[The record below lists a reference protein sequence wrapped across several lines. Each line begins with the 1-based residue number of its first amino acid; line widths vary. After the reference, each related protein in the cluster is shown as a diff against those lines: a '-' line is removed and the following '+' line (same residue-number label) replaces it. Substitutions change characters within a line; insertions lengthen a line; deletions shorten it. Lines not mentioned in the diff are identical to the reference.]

1 MAGRVQLAAKG
12 LQDEFLTGNP
22 TTSSFRVILKK
33 HTPYLTNSLEV
44 PFKDTGTAFG
54 TSQICDISGAGDLVR
69 SVTLRITL
77 PALASVAGTGL
88 VYPDP
93 IQSPRFWYLDARFFP
108 FASYFG
114 RNLKTYF
121 SQLDTNWLPTVVS
134 LGPESFQFSNS
145 SGPAWIGFTDLSH
158 ALFWGF
164 KNYQQVQQ
172 VQGLGQVYLWAFTG
186 ASELTYYASGWSLAN
201 SNSFETYPASS
212 ALELIQTVELYI
224 GGQLI
229 ETIPNQYLQIIN
241 DLDVPNEQQA
251 SLSNLYQVPVIST
264 SDADCYIK
272 VPFSFNALPV
282 CALQNQ
288 TVEILVNIAPFSA
301 VQQPALGNFAVTTSQ
316 LNWPLID
323 LFAATGT
330 GPYTLDG
337 YTVNSSNDSSS
348 RAKFAFGDSFWQTS
362 QNYTAGGQYVGSVTT
377 ASYAG
382 EWISITMP
390 NPIVPSS
397 MYISPS
403 VVVQGTLYP
412 VPMTGVLLGWTG
424 SSWTLLAN
432 VVNGTTP
439 IATSQSFA
447 TFRLVVLTSTYWAI
461 VANWSITG
469 TGPPTGAVFCQG
481 SDYVLGPF
489 ANALSSFKNFP
500 NSDFTA
506 NASSNASS
514 ASNIFINTH
523 GWYSTG
529 SNYSGSY
536 TGTANL
542 GGYSGEWVTVQL
554 PSVVYL
560 SVYVLAYER
569 TYNSPT
575 HWVLLGSNT
584 GSSWN
589 LIDNCTYVVDPG
601 NNLISRS
608 VSGAYSW
615 FAVVVLASTASY
627 ACIGTLQFSGHVEQ
641 PSSAVQ
647 QYTNGSVVG
656 SYQVPGGTI
665 IGTDNSNVYCVG
677 GSNIWQGSQMYDLS
691 VSQIPTVTAMTLLG
705 AKLWVFSDRTVQVSD
720 TAAWNPTGYPF
731 PGAYAV
737 SEWQSFVIAAVP
749 TGIAIMSSP
758 SSYQMYQT
766 PWGPPLFLSQNY
778 YVTANALVEFAET
791 WNYVGPVSN
800 PTAMAVNGSN
810 VYVFSGSSYTI
821 FSGLSVTVGTLA
833 CNVTCATTVLSN
845 VYVAGPNGVYAFS
858 GTQLSS
864 APTNYLT
871 FTYNLPNYYVVAG
884 NTSSTVTAFCV
895 TGSSGFTCTVSS
907 GPKVFADVAIL
918 YSGGLFIIA
927 PSPVSIP
934 TVTFTES
941 NWSQCFFDGQYVY
954 TFASNVYV
962 YDTFGSFSDS
972 GSHMRFPF
980 SANVQ
985 SASFDGQFVTTF
997 SSGLIGSVN
1006 PTNFNITYYTST
1018 LQGNLTAS
1026 TNSLVASDAGI
1037 IYTTTGRSQSITSLS
1052 LQPSIGSYT
1061 DGAYVYAFASNLVAN
1076 GYVQYSPLSGSTIVT
1091 SPFSDCPGVFTKIMS
1106 LNGLVYIIGPTSL
1119 VIYNPSVRGVYAIQA
1134 PQAGFSN
1141 AAVFVGSL
1149 LYLFPLLSY
1158 STRTVTVVDTSEL
1171 TNIRTSYI
1179 APPSTSDTYTTACY
1193 DGTNIYLSNGIAVY
1207 TVNPNGDYF
1216 AQASV
1221 WKPFPKNFGYLA
1233 RNYSG
1238 NIYSVTSGDIYV
1250 GLDVYPMTFNS
1261 VPLMSRQD
1269 IYFLDGSNLYA
1280 GLSTSSTSLPVSG
1293 KSPVDMNATSSN
1305 VWVSWSD
1312 GTLGR
1317 LDTTAPSPLYYSA
1330 SAYLPSGTINATTYF
1345 NGNVFAL
1352 VNGSNLV
1359 DIGAQSTTH
1368 LTGSFADLAV
1378 FQSNLYVLPSD
1389 IGLGNVYCNG
1399 TYFSHGFSYGGYGG
1413 KLVTTAGIYM
1423 YTHGAP
1429 FSRTELVTFGSVVA
1443 TNGFAEENSA
1453 LYIYGSNVWAVPSS
1467 GNTLTCYY
1475 EASNNFANA
1484 DVLFTQTVSGAL
1496 AAYKDWFVTS
1506 TGYSNV
1512 TVTFAQTGLIPM
1524 FAGPWLCKNDGT
1536 LFVNVDTATNV
1547 SSTSFG
1553 TFDKAFLSGNVYLA
1567 NTATGALQIFNG
1579 TSSSS
1584 ATTVPGAVAIA
1595 ESEYG
1600 TFVSNGTVVNVIG
1613 RGTVAVA
1620 TGTAVASS
1628 LTADG
1633 SVIFAGTSFWL
1644 VTPGI
1649 SNVYSAPNQ
1658 FSCVFVYGGYSY
1670 FAPSNG
1676 TWLAQVSAST
1686 TVNSLVVKY
1695 YQPKAGGSPVPAAPV
1710 SIGLDNSGK
1719 IQFAFAG
1726 LYINYYTY
1734 DPNLPF
1740 DVSNSWTSGTT
1751 QTLYAFTFSAV
1762 GSTACYFYPGRG
1774 VLPITA
1780 LFVSPYSY
1788 FTCPVNLSSPVSTLA
1803 GNTLWIYSQSN
1814 LVTFTTDTRVFTVTN
1829 WPYGGVEFAT
1839 TINSNVVA
1847 IEMSNVTVNGSRYPF
1862 VNTFPIT
1869 GTCFDGR
1876 FLNIL
1881 THGSN
1886 IWTFDTTNWAWGP
1899 IKGPSFTIMQNAG
1912 TQIYTGSN
1920 VLSFSPRPYTESSW
1934 AVPLTGLIGT
1944 YAVEGSNLVNFT
1956 TGSVLTSGLSPL
1968 VDSLFNNNNLVMLG
1982 SQLYIFNL
1990 STGSSTSVPVPKSF
2004 ELATDGINYYTSGSV
2019 GVTKIYP
2026 DYTVATTN
2034 VFSNATYLYTQSGSV
2049 VVGNL
2054 TSYVSFSQFAS
2065 VSGLYNMILPYTFT
2079 NMGATGPAGPTS
2091 ITYGAS
2097 TPGYGTANVLVLTAG
2112 IQYWTVPF
2120 TGTYT
2125 ITAAGASSVGLGT
2138 IVSNSFSLTQGQVVS
2153 ILVGQQSGTL
2163 GAGGTFVALGNTPL
2177 IVAGGGGTVSNAI
2190 FGIGTQG
2197 NSGAGFSTDGPSTNS
2212 FLHGGQGGGGFG
2224 GGGITTTG
2232 GLYSFGSFT
2241 FTGTTGP
2248 TGPSLSQMRSTVP
2261 SAWQS
2266 YVNSGTFSAGTWSL
2280 NSSGGIW
2287 LWTVPVT
2294 GTYSFTV
2301 AGAGMTNPYSV
2312 NSVQTSYGFVLT
2324 DSVSLTQGHQIAML
2338 VGQAGSLS
2346 GGVSGGCGGSFVYN
2360 LTTSTLLFVAGGG
2373 GGIGYET
2380 SGIAN
2385 LTVNGVAG
2393 TTAQN
2398 GGGWNDDGPG
2408 RGAGTGG
2415 TNGAGGTPAGNFAYV
2430 WGDCGAGY
2438 SGNGSSGRYGGSG
2451 PSAFLNGGFG
2461 STASGVAGGF
2471 GGGGCGG
2478 GYGGDGGGAGGYS
2491 GGGAGGSDGQ
2501 GCGGGGGASFS
2512 INGNPQGSATNSGQG
2527 YITVSVTVPCGGGG
2541 YYGGDAGVGGSSF
2554 GGTGSTYNT
2563 GPGYVIV
2570 AATQSGS
2577 TVYGVQ
2583 SVGVPHLVPGVQA
2596 SIVTDDVYFFGT
2608 SNVVQTLTKTI
2619 PIGTSS
2625 DVFSVYQDGST
2636 LYGVPATTGNV
2647 VVVTNGTASSFSVP
2661 GSFSSLVMLNGVQYY
2676 LSNTA
2681 TSAVLDPYSIN
2692 TASWSETFFFP
2703 DVPVSLFSYGNQ
2715 TVFATS
2721 KNVFEVQRGS
2731 TLFLTPSYTGE
2742 FTACYYDGRYIKI
2755 FGPTVTVQDTEPP
2768 VDPTNL
2774 FVSTIVDTVLLG
2786 PQERQWYL
2794 QSQLDYVV
2802 TQIQTTTG
2810 LSNGFYRLYLTGPT
2824 TELFMSNVSS
2834 AELFLNGYS
2843 KSRMD
2848 SEYLQVLVPY
2858 WTHARTPTTGV
2869 SVLPLAPY
2877 VNMSRI
2883 REQVLYLETTGPATV
2898 FAKTLNVLRIKE
2910 GLGGLVFVGRSR

>member
-33 HTPYLTNSLEV
+33 HTPYLTISREV

-93 IQSPRFWYLDARFFP
+93 IQSPRFWYIDSNGFP
-108 FASYFG
+108 FVSYFG

-121 SQLDTNWLPTVVS
+121 SQLDANWLPSVVS
-134 LGPESFQFSNS
+134 LGPESFQFSE
-145 SGPAWIGFTDLSH
+145 GGIAPAWIGFTDLSH

-172 VQGLGQVYLWAFTG
+172 IQGLGQVYLWAFTG

-212 ALELIQTVELYI
+212 ALDLIQTVELYI
-224 GGQLI
+224 GGQLV

-251 SLSNLYQVPVIST
+251 SLSNLYQLPVIST
-264 SDADCYIK
+264 SDADVYLK
-272 VPFSFNALPV
+272 VPFSFDALPV
-282 CALQNQ
+282 CALQHQ
-288 TVEILVNIAPFSA
+288 TVEILVNIAPFSV
-301 VQQPALGNFAVTTSQ
+301 VQQPALGNF
-316 LNWPLID
+316 
-323 LFAATGT
+323 
-330 GPYTLDG
+330 TL
-337 YTVNSSNDSSS
+337 T
-348 RAKFAFGDSFWQTS
+348 Q
-362 QNYTAGGQYVGSVTT
+362 
-377 ASYAG
+377 
-382 EWISITMP
+382 
-390 NPIVPSS
+390 
-397 MYISPS
+397 
-403 VVVQGTLYP
+403 
-412 VPMTGVLLGWTG
+412 
-424 SSWTLLAN
+424 
-432 VVNGTTP
+432 
-439 IATSQSFA
+439 
-447 TFRLVVLTSTYWAI
+447 
-461 VANWSITG
+461 
-469 TGPPTGAVFCQG
+469 GPPTGAVFCQG
-481 SDYVLGPF
+481 SDYTL
-489 ANALSSFKNFP
+489 
-500 NSDFTA
+500 
-506 NASSNASS
+506 
-514 ASNIFINTH
+514 
-523 GWYSTG
+523 
-529 SNYSGSY
+529 
-536 TGTANL
+536 
-542 GGYSGEWVTVQL
+542 
-554 PSVVYL
+554 
-560 SVYVLAYER
+560 
-569 TYNSPT
+569 YNS
-575 HWVLLGSNT
+575 N
-584 GSSWN
+584 
-589 LIDNCTYVVDPG
+589 
-601 NNLISRS
+601 
-608 VSGAYSW
+608 
-615 FAVVVLASTASY
+615 
-627 ACIGTLQFSGHVEQ
+627 
-641 PSSAVQ
+641 VQ
-647 QYTNGSVVG
+647 QYTNGVLVG
-656 SYQVPGGTI
+656 SYPVTGATI
-665 IGTDNSNVYCVG
+665 IGTDNSNVYTIG
-677 GSNIWQGSQMYDLS
+677 GSNIWQGTQVYNLG
-691 VSQIPTVTAMTLLG
+691 VSQIPKVTAMALLG
-705 AKLWVFSDRTVQVSD
+705 TKLWVFTDRTVQVSG
-720 TAAWNPTGYPF
+720 TASWNPTGYPF
-731 PGAYAV
+731 PGAYLA
-737 SEWQSFVIAAVP
+737 SAWNSFVIAAIP

-758 SSYQMYQT
+758 SSYQVYQT
-766 PWGPPLFLSQNY
+766 PWGPPLFLNQNY
-778 YVTANALVEFAET
+778 YVTANALVEFSET

-800 PTAMAVNGSN
+800 ATAMTVNGSS
-810 VYVFSGSSYTI
+810 VYVFSGSSYSV
-821 FSGLSVTVGTLA
+821 FSGLSVTNGTLPLSV
-833 CNVTCATTVLSN
+833 NCAATAVSN
-845 VYVAGPNGVYAFS
+845 VYVGGPSGVYKLGGSRILTRPA
-858 GTQLSS
+858 LYL
-864 APTNYLT
+864 TNYDNYLAVMDRT
-871 FTYNLPNYYVVAG
+871 SLVTTYLVTNG
-884 NTSSTVTAFCV
+884 STSSYNDLT
-895 TGSSGFTCTVSS
+895 
-907 GPKVFADVAIL
+907 GPKITASKY
-918 YSGGLFIIA
+918 YSTPSVHQISVVPGG
-927 PSPVSIP
+927 SIP

-941 NWSQCFFDGQYVY
+941 KWSQCFFDGQYVY
-954 TFASNVYV
+954 TFASNVYI
-962 YDTFGSFSDS
+962 YDTFGSFSDPD
-972 GSHMRFPF
+972 SHMRFPF

-985 SASFDGQFVTTF
+985 SVSFDGQFVTTF

-1006 PTNFNITYYTST
+1006 PTNFDITYYTST
-1018 LQGNLTAS
+1018 LRGNLTVA
-1026 TNSLVASDAGI
+1026 TDSLVASDSGI
-1037 IYTTTGRSQSITSLS
+1037 MYNIGQRSQSITSLS
-1052 LQPSIGSYT
+1052 IQPSIGSYT

-1076 GYVQYSPLSGSTIVT
+1076 GYVQYSPLIGSTVVT
-1091 SPFSDCPGVFTKIMS
+1091 SPFSSCLGVFFKVIEY
-1106 LNGLVYIIGPTSL
+1106 LGYVYLVSRTSL
-1119 VIYNPSVRGVYAIQA
+1119 VVYNPTSTTVLRTVQA
-1134 PQAGFSN
+1134 TTAGFSN
-1141 AAVFVGSL
+1141 AVVVANGSM
-1149 LYLFPLLSY
+1149 YLFPGPQ
-1158 STRTVTVVDTSEL
+1158 TNRTVTVVGLADPWPV
-1171 TNIRTSYI
+1171 SYI
-1179 APPSTSDTYTTACY
+1179 SPPSMYDTYTTACY
-1193 DGTNIYLSNGIAVY
+1193 DGTNIYVSNGTAVY
-1207 TVNPNGDYF
+1207 TMNPNGDYF
-1216 AQASV
+1216 AQTSV
-1221 WKPFPKNFGYLA
+1221 WKPFFRNFGYLA

-1238 NIYSVTSGDIYV
+1238 NIYSVTSSDIYV
-1250 GLDVYPMTFNS
+1250 APSDVYPANFSS

-1269 IYFLDGSNLYA
+1269 IYFLDGSNLYT
-1280 GLSTSSTSLPVSG
+1280 GLSSSSTSLPVSG
-1293 KSPVDMNATSSN
+1293 KNPVDMNATGSN

-1359 DIGAQSTTH
+1359 DIGAQSTLH
-1368 LTGSFADLAV
+1368 LTGTFADLAV
-1378 FQSNLYVLPSD
+1378 FQSNLYVLPYD

-1399 TYFSHGFSYGGYGG
+1399 TYFSHGVSYGGYGG

-1423 YTHGAP
+1423 YTHRAP
-1429 FSRTELVTFGSVVA
+1429 IGLTELVTFGSVVV
-1443 TNGFAEENSA
+1443 TNGFAGENSA

-1467 GNTLTCYY
+1467 GNTFTCYF
-1475 EASNNFANA
+1475 EASNNFANS
-1484 DVLFTQTVSGAL
+1484 DSPYTQTVTGAL
-1496 AAYKDWFVTS
+1496 AAYKDWYVTS

-1524 FAGPWLCKNDGT
+1524 FAGPWLCKSDGT
-1536 LFVNVDTATNV
+1536 LFVNVDTGSNV
-1547 SSTSFG
+1547 VSQSFG
-1553 TFDKAFLSGNVYLA
+1553 IFDKAFLAGNVYLA

-1579 TSSSS
+1579 TSSAS

-1600 TFVSNGTVVNVIG
+1600 TFVSNGTVINVVG
-1613 RGTVAVA
+1613 RGTVPLA

-1633 SVIFAGTSFWL
+1633 SVIFAGSNIWL

-1649 SNVYSAPNQ
+1649 SNVYSVPNQ

-1676 TWLAQVSAST
+1676 TWLAQVSQST
-1686 TVNSLVVKY
+1686 TVDSLVVKY
-1695 YQPKAGGSPVPAAPV
+1695 YKPSSTAGNIT
-1710 SIGLDNSGK
+1710 IGLDNAGK
-1719 IQFAFAG
+1719 IEFTLMASSAYG
-1726 LYINYYTY
+1726 YYTY
-1734 DPNLPF
+1734 DPSVPF
-1740 DVSNSWTSGTT
+1740 DSSTGWTYSIQSQTNQFSFSSVSG
-1751 QTLYAFTFSAV
+1751 
-1762 GSTACYFYPGRG
+1762 TACYFYPGRT
-1774 VLPITA
+1774 VLPIGA
-1780 LFVSPYSY
+1780 LYVSPYSY
-1788 FTCPVNLSSPVSTLA
+1788 FTCPVFLYNPVSTLA

-1814 LVTFTTDTRVFTVTN
+1814 LVTFTMDTRVFTVTN

-1847 IEMSNVTVNGSRYPF
+1847 IESSNVTVNGSRYYF
-1862 VNTFPIT
+1862 QNAYLIT

-1876 FLNIL
+1876 FINII
-1881 THGSN
+1881 TNGSN

-1899 IKGPSFTIMQNAG
+1899 TKGPSYMIMQNAG

-1920 VLSFSPRPYTESSW
+1920 VLSFSPRPYIETSW
-1934 AVPLTGLIGT
+1934 SVPLTGLIGT

-1956 TGSVLTSGLSPL
+1956 TGTVLANGLTPL
-1968 VDSLFNNNNLVMLG
+1968 VDSLFNNDNLVMLG
-1982 SQLYIFNL
+1982 SQLYIFNI
-1990 STGSSTSVPVPKSF
+1990 STGSLTSIEVPESF
-2004 ELATDGINYYTSGSV
+2004 ELATDGINYYTASST
-2019 GVTKIYP
+2019 GVTKVYS
-2026 DYTVATTN
+2026 DYSTSTAN

-2079 NMGATGPAGPTS
+2079 NMGATGPTGPTS

-2097 TPGYGTANVLVLTAG
+2097 TPGYGTAYVLTLTAG

-2120 TGTYT
+2120 NGIFT
-2125 ITAAGASSVGLGT
+2125 ITAAGASSVGLGAV
-2138 IVSNSFSLTQGQVVS
+2138 VSNSFTLTQGQVVS
-2153 ILVGQQSGTL
+2153 ILVGQQSGAL
-2163 GAGGTFVALGNTPL
+2163 GAGGTFVAVGTTPL
-2177 IVAGGGGTVSNAI
+2177 IVAGGGGTVSNAV

-2266 YVNSGTFSAGTWSL
+2266 YVNSGTFSYGTWSQ

-2324 DSVSLTQGHQIAML
+2324 DSVALTQGHQIAML
-2338 VGQAGSLS
+2338 VGQSGSLS
-2346 GGVSGGCGGSFVYN
+2346 GAVSGGCGGSFVYN
-2360 LTTSTLLFVAGGG
+2360 LTTSTLLFVSGGG

-2385 LTVNGVAG
+2385 STVNGVAG

-2438 SGNGSSGRYGGSG
+2438 SGNGSPGRYGGSG
-2451 PSAFLNGGFG
+2451 PSSFLNGGQG

-2554 GGTGSTYNT
+2554 GGSGSMYNT
-2563 GPGYVIV
+2563 GPGYVTV
-2570 AATQSGS
+2570 TGTQTISS
-2577 TVYGVQ
+2577 VYGVK

-2596 SIVTDDVYFFGT
+2596 SAVTDDVYFFGT

-2619 PIGTSS
+2619 PIGTYS

-2636 LYGVPATTGNV
+2636 VYGVPATTGNV

-2721 KNVFEVQRGS
+2721 TKVFEVQRGS

-2768 VDPTNL
+2768 VNPTNL

-2810 LSNGFYRLYLTGPT
+2810 LSDGFYRLYLTGPT
-2824 TELFMSNVSS
+2824 TELLMSNVSS

-2869 SVLPLAPY
+2869 SILPLAPY